1 VTRRRSSSRSA
12 SSVDAATQGRPK
24 FHAIDIEISTT
35 VRVARI
41 ILLIAIVVGCATK
54 TAIPSGAQT
63 VNVVGTENAVRLD
76 PTTVRAGD
84 LYLVLDV
91 PQRGV
96 ELVYRGGSNARE
108 PLTADDLAHLS
119 QDVDAEGLALESLSA
134 SCCGNVFKV
143 SLPPGR
149 YAFIL
154 RDPASGVGR
163 PPASF
168 AVLEVSP

>member
-1 VTRRRSSSRSA
+1 MIV
-12 SSVDAATQGRPK
+12 
-24 FHAIDIEISTT
+24 HA
-35 VRVARI
+35 ARI
-41 ILLIAIVVGCATK
+41 ILLMAIVVGCATR

-63 VNVVGTENAVRLD
+63 LNVVATDTAIRLE
-76 PTTVRAGD
+76 PTTVRAGN

-108 PLTADDLAHLS
+108 PLTAEDLAQVS
-119 QDVDAEGLALESLSA
+119 QNVDAEGLALESFSV

-143 SLPPGR
+143 SLPAGR

-154 RDPASGVGR
+154 RDPTAGVGR
-163 PPASF
+163 PPASL